1 MKALLSVRTG
11 GPETLVLGDLPE
23 PEPGAGEV
31 IVSMRA
37 CGVNFPD
44 ALVIADQYQI
54 RPPRPFAPGGEIA
67 GVVSSVGAD
76 VRGFAP
82 GDRVL
87 ATPGVGGMAET
98 VKVAATACTRL
109 PEAMSFEHAA
119 TLTATYGTVH
129 YALSRRARLQSGESL
144 LVLGA
149 AGGIGIAAV
158 ELGRATGAR
167 VIAAVSSQQKL
178 DLALARGA
186 STGFVYPTG
195 DAARDPKALSQLFK
209 EHVGAQGVN
218 VVLDPVGDVYAE
230 PALRSIAWG
239 GRYLVIGFAA
249 GSIPKIPLNLPL
261 LKGCDIQGV
270 LFGAHAQREPQSVQD
285 EIRELFDLY
294 ARGAIQPYV
303 SARFPLAQ
311 GGLAIA
317 EVAAR
322 RALGKL
328 VVVSG
333 S

>member
-1 MKALLSVRTG
+1 MKALLSTRPG
-11 GPETLVLGDLPE
+11 GPETLALQDAPDPV
-23 PEPGAGEV
+23 PGTGEV
-31 IVSMRA
+31 VVAMRA

-44 ALVIADQYQI
+44 ALLIADQYQL

-67 GVVSSVGAD
+67 GVVSMVGEG
-76 VRGFAP
+76 VRDLKT

-87 ATPGVGGMAET
+87 AMPGWNGMAQL
-98 VKVAATACTRL
+98 VKVAATACTKL
-109 PEAMSFEHAA
+109 PDSMSFEHAA
-119 TLTATYGTVH
+119 TLMATYGTVH

-149 AGGIGIAAV
+149 AGGIGLAGV

-167 VIAAVSSQQKL
+167 VIAAVSTQEKL

-186 STGFVYPTG
+186 SSGFVYPTG
-195 DAARDPKALSQLFK
+195 EAARDGKALSQLFK
-209 EHVGAQGVN
+209 EHIGPQGVD

-239 GRYLVIGFAA
+239 GRYLVIGFAGGA
-249 GSIPKIPLNLPL
+249 IPKIPLNLPL
-261 LKGCDIQGV
+261 LKQCDILGA
-270 LFGAHAQREPQSVQD
+270 LFGAHAQRDPQAVQ
-285 EIRELFDLY
+285 EETRELFDLY

-303 SARFPLAQ
+303 SARFPLAE
-311 GGLAIA
+311 GGRAIA

-328 VVVSG
+328 VVTA
-333 S
+333 